1 MVDCNTKNKMY
12 NGGFDNMTEN
22 IMIINAWSLLKS
34 FGDKMGVDL
43 HFSHA
48 SPLNRQDSLLYL
60 VKNLFLKK
68 SESPLILFY
77 FLKGKIKQERKP

>member
-12 NGGFDNMTEN
+12 NGGFDNRTEN

-34 FGDKMGVDL
+34 FGDKMGVDS
-43 HFSHA
+43 HFSHV
-48 SPLNRQDSLLYL
+48 SPLDRRDSLLYL

-68 SESPLILFY
+68 SESPYFILF
-77 FLKGKIKQERKP
+77 FKRENKTKRKP